1 MPESYPIP
9 SHAASFWI
17 AGDDLWI
24 AFPPQGPEARG
35 SSIHLPANEHG
46 LATAIAILKS
56 RTLSQDLRLGNR
68 GTPTQH
74 ALETDKKYN
83 AWLRA
88 MNEDKEETATERA
101 KAKAELEEIGL

>member
-17 AGDDLWI
+17 AGDVLWI

-35 SSIHLPANEHG
+35 SSIRLPANEHG

-56 RTLSQDLRLGNR
+56 RVKPTRLGER
-68 GTPTQH
+68 GTPSQYD
-74 ALETDKKYN
+74 LETDKKFS

-88 MNEDKEETATERA
+88 MDEGKMITEAERA
-101 KAKAELEEIGL
+101 KAKAELEELGL

>member
-24 AFPPQGPEARG
+24 AFPAQGPEARG

-56 RTLSQDLRLGNR
+56 RVKPTRLGER
-68 GTPTQH
+68 GTPSQYD
-74 ALETDKKYN
+74 LETDKKFA
-83 AWLRA
+83 AWLCA
-88 MNEDKEETATERA
+88 MNEGKEATAAERA
-101 KAKAELEEIGL
+101 QAKIELEELGL

>member
-35 SSIHLPANEHG
+35 SSIRLPANEHG

-56 RTLSQDLRLGNR
+56 RVKPTRLGER
-68 GTPTQH
+68 GTPSQYD
-74 ALETDKKYN
+74 LESDKKFA

-88 MNEDKEETATERA
+88 MDEGKEATAAERA
-101 KAKAELEEIGL
+101 KAKAELEELGL

>member
-24 AFPPQGPEARG
+24 AFQPHASEACG

-56 RTLSQDLRLGNR
+56 RVKPTRLGER
-68 GTPTQH
+68 GTPSQYD
-74 ALETDKKYN
+74 LETDKKFS

-88 MNEDKEETATERA
+88 MDEDKEATAAERA
-101 KAKAELEEIGL
+101 KAKAELEELGL

>member
-24 AFPPQGPEARG
+24 AFLAQGPEERG
-35 SSIHLPANEHG
+35 SSIRLPANEHG
-46 LATAIAILKS
+46 LATAITILKS

-68 GTPTQH
+68 GTPSQYQ
-74 ALETDKKYN
+74 LETDKKYN

-88 MNEDKEETATERA
+88 MGEDKEATAAERA
-101 KAKAELEEIGL
+101 KAKAELEELGL